1 MHRGLI
7 AVSRLFPSSLDDD
20 AQGAQF
26 MDLGPQ
32 IGPILQKMTMTR
44 PTLVRIAGG
53 PSRDEGFS
61 RCLVT
66 RS

>member
-7 AVSRLFPSSLDDD
+7 AVLCLFLSSLDDD

-32 IGPILQKMTMTR
+32 IGPILQK
-44 PTLVRIAGG
+44 
-53 PSRDEGFS
+53 
-61 RCLVT
+61 
-66 RS
+66 